1 LSYIYSYILSQSVVI
16 TGKSNNMKK
25 LIILAFL
32 ILNIYSVEG
41 QFVRKPLAYPNDGYF
56 YSPESMSIVD
66 QNHLWV
72 ATIKR
77 NTAALVQSYYQA
89 VKTSDGGNTWQF
101 FQIPATGVRFLPDVE
116 AQSEDVCYYFV
127 DTHAN
132 PFSEIWKT
140 TDGGTTWAKKTTSEF
155 DGSYGD
161 FIHLFSNDTLI
172 AVGDPEN
179 GYFNIQLSNDG
190 GDTWSRVPQS
200 NIPPIL
206 PGEEGCGGKSFSV
219 IGNTMWFPSYKGR
232 CFKSIDRGLHWTVS
246 DVNSA
251 GGFQNGNV
259 CFSDQ
264 LHGIF
269 YLTSSPYLLN
279 YSFYKTD
286 DGGTTWSPIS
296 LLQNTSNSVISRID
310 GIIGGFVLATSFT
323 YSLGKSYIYYTH
335 DFFNTMTL
343 LDSVTNSNNRI
354 FFKDASTGWLGGSNL
369 PDSSIFKFTDVLT
382 SIGPGPGETLRINIT
397 PNPSNNKTLMTLPS
411 KLTNESKVLKVF
423 NVSGSLMCDYR
434 ISPKVNKIELDASE
448 YPDGVYFVQVTSN
461 RGSVMNAR
469 WVVVH

>member
-1 LSYIYSYILSQSVVI
+1 MPYIYGYILSQSAVI
-16 TGKSNNMKK
+16 TEKYNNMKK

-41 QFVRKPLAYPNDGYF
+41 QFVRMPLAYPNDGYL

-77 NTAALVQSYYQA
+77 NATALGQSYYQA
-89 VKTSDGGNTWQF
+89 AKTSDGGNTWQF
-101 FQIPATGVRFLPDVE
+101 FQIPATGDQFLPDVE

-127 DTHAN
+127 DTPTGN
-132 PFSEIWKT
+132 SDIWKT
-140 TDGGTTWAKKTTSEF
+140 TDGGATWAKKTTTEF
-155 DGSYGD
+155 NGSWGD
-161 FIHLFSNDTLI
+161 FVHLFGNDTLI
-172 AVGDPEN
+172 AVGDPVN
-179 GYFNIQLSNDG
+179 GYFDIQLSNNG

-206 PGEEGCGGKSFSV
+206 SGEQGCGGKSFSV
-219 IGNTMWFPSYKGR
+219 IGNTIWFPSYKGR
-232 CFKSIDRGLHWTVS
+232 CFKSIDRGLNWTVS

-279 YSFYKTD
+279 YSYYKTD

-296 LLQNTSNSVISRID
+296 ILQNTSNSVISRID
-310 GIIGGFVLATSFT
+310 GINGGFVLATSFG
-323 YSLGKSYIYYTH
+323 YSLGKSYIYYTD

-343 LDSVTNSNNRI
+343 LDSVTNSNNKI
-354 FFKDASTGWLGGSNL
+354 FFKDAGTGWLGGSNL
-369 PDSSIFKFTDVLT
+369 PDSSIFKFGGVLT
-382 SIGPGPGETLRINIT
+382 STEFSPRETLRINIT
-397 PNPSNNKTLMTLPS
+397 PNPSNNKTLLTLPS

-423 NVSGSLMCDYR
+423 SVSGSLMCDYR

-469 WVVVH
+469 WVVMH